1 MNINSHYL
9 RFWGGANIYCKST
22 FGFGGDI
29 SDYIY
34 VFILWFIYVFT
45 YDFEGRG
52 LLFSRYGYF
61 DDTVEFVFEDAVGFF
76 DFG

>member
-1 MNINSHYL
+1 MWMLYL
-9 RFWGGANIYCKST
+9 CI
-22 FGFGGDI
+22 
-29 SDYIY
+29 
-34 VFILWFIYVFT
+34 ILWFVYVFT

-61 DDTVEFVFEDAVGFF
+61 DDAVEFVFEDAVGFF

>member
-1 MNINSHYL
+1 MLKCVTTPI
-9 RFWGGANIYCKST
+9 A
-22 FGFGGDI
+22 
-29 SDYIY
+29 
-34 VFILWFIYVFT
+34 VYVFT
-45 YDFEGRG
+45 YDFVDGR